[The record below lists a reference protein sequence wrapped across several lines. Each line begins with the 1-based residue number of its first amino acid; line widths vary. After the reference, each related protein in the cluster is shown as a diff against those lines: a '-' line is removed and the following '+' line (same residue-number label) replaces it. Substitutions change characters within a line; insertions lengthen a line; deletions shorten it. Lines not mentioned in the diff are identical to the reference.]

1 MNAAST
7 ASPSESSRSAE
18 LAGMVSAYREATEQF
33 IAVAAALSEA
43 DLDRRPAEP
52 DGWTPRMVIHH
63 VADSETNSYV
73 RLRRLLAEPAGTT
86 IQGYDEAQWAR
97 ALHYD
102 RPVAAS
108 LAVFRAVRESS
119 AELLDLI
126 TPERP
131 GPRRCPHRVRA
142 VHARRLA
149 GHLRRARPRPRRA
162 DPSRAGLRPPS
173 APASL

>member
-1 MNAAST
+1 MSAE
-7 ASPSESSRSAE
+7 SPSESSRSAE

-33 IAVAAALSEA
+33 LSVAAALSAA
-43 DLDRRPAEP
+43 DLDQQPSEP

-73 RLRRLLAEPAGTT
+73 RLRRLLAEPTGTT

-126 TPERP
+126 TPEDLARAGVHTES
-131 GPRRCPHRVRA
+131 GPYTLADWLGTYVA
-142 VHARRLA
+142 HARDHA
-149 GHLRRARPRPRRA
+149 EQIRAA
-162 DPSRAGLRPPS
+162 LG
-173 APASL
+173 

>member
-1 MNAAST
+1 MTYEPSAGPSTSDAA
-7 ASPSESSRSAE
+7 
-18 LAGMVSAYREATEQF
+18 LADRIRVYREATELF
-33 IAVAAALSEA
+33 LVVASELTEA
-43 DLDRRPAEP
+43 DLDRTPAEP

-102 RPVAAS
+102 RPVALS
-108 LAVFRAVRESS
+108 LAVFQAVRESS

-126 TPERP
+126 SADDLARTGVHTDS
-131 GPRRCPHRVRA
+131 GPYTLADWLDTYVA
-142 VHARRLA
+142 HARDHA
-149 GHLRRARPRPRRA
+149 EQIRAA
-162 DPSRAGLRPPS
+162 LG
-173 APASL
+173 

>member
-1 MNAAST
+1 MSAE
-7 ASPSESSRSAE
+7 SPSESSRSAE
-18 LAGMVSAYREATEQF
+18 LADMVSAYREATKQF
-33 IAVAAALSEA
+33 LAVAAALSEA
-43 DLDRRPAEP
+43 DLDQQPSEP

-126 TPERP
+126 TPEDLARAGVHTDS
-131 GPRRCPHRVRA
+131 GPYTLADWLDTYVA
-142 VHARRLA
+142 HARDHA
-149 GHLRRARPRPRRA
+149 EQIRAA
-162 DPSRAGLRPPS
+162 LV
-173 APASL
+173 

>member
-1 MNAAST
+1 MTHEPSAGPSTSAA
-7 ASPSESSRSAE
+7 ALAESIR
-18 LAGMVSAYREATEQF
+18 AYREATELF
-33 IAVAAALSEA
+33 LVVASALAED
-43 DLDRRPAEP
+43 DLDRQPPEP

-102 RPVAAS
+102 RPVALS
-108 LAVFRAVRESS
+108 LAVFRAVRDSS

-126 TPERP
+126 TPADLARAGVHTDS
-131 GPRRCPHRVRA
+131 GPYTLADWLDTYVA
-142 VHARRLA
+142 HARDHA
-149 GHLRRARPRPRRA
+149 EQIRAA
-162 DPSRAGLRPPS
+162 LG
-173 APASL
+173 

>member
-1 MNAAST
+1 MT
-7 ASPSESSRSAE
+7 SESSSHPAPSTR
-18 LAGMVSAYREATEQF
+18 LAGLISAYRDATEQF
-33 IAVAAALSEA
+33 VAVASALAGA
-43 DLDRRPAEP
+43 DLDRAPAEP

-73 RLRRLLAEPAGTT
+73 RLRRLLAEPAGST

-102 RPVAAS
+102 RPVERS

-126 TPERP
+126 
-131 GPRRCPHRVRA
+131 GPDDLARA
-142 VHARRLA
+142 GVHTESGPYTLADWLDTYVAHARDHA
-149 GHLRRARPRPRRA
+149 EQIRAA
-162 DPSRAGLRPPS
+162 LG
-173 APASL
+173 

>member
-1 MNAAST
+1 MTYEPSAGPSTSDAA
-7 ASPSESSRSAE
+7 
-18 LAGMVSAYREATEQF
+18 LADRIRVYREATELF
-33 IAVAAALSEA
+33 LVVASALTEA
-43 DLDRRPAEP
+43 DLDRTPAEP

-102 RPVAAS
+102 RPVALS
-108 LAVFRAVRESS
+108 LAVFQAVRESS

-126 TPERP
+126 SADDLARAGVHTDS
-131 GPRRCPHRVRA
+131 GPYTLADWLDTYVA
-142 VHARRLA
+142 HARDHA
-149 GHLRRARPRPRRA
+149 EQIRAA
-162 DPSRAGLRPPS
+162 LG
-173 APASL
+173 